1 MDQKKEEIVENHG
14 KNLPHGQSIGDRPVD
29 HHDLPPMM
37 TKAQLANKAD
47 IKDLGEGHFKV
58 TGNCLQNLFF
68 ILDGIFRTPR
78 TVRVGTMNVNR
89 LF

>member
-58 TGNCLQNLFF
+58 TGKSSIKAYSGRIFHNSS
-68 ILDGIFRTPR
+68 DG
-78 TVRVGTMNVNR
+78 
-89 LF
+89 

>member
-1 MDQKKEEIVENHG
+1 MEQKKEEIVENHG

-58 TGNCLQNLFF
+58 TGTNSAYFL
-68 ILDGIFRTPR
+68 TPELLGPV
-78 TVRVGTMNVNR
+78 TVRDSDQSM
-89 LF
+89 